1 MADYKE
7 KFNEVKDSVMDAAA
21 NIASEENKQKLADAT
36 SAVTEKAKGL
46 NKKTIAIV
54 AVAVVVVIV
63 LSAKIGGSS
72 GGDAEKI
79 LKEYLEGR
87 GYTVS
92 DIKTEYKADMK
103 VQSIDHDGKFSKA
116 TISIIS
122 CKRKQANNPEYDRYA
137 AYFVMVNKKEG
148 TNQVNIEC
156 DAKDKKEFEAYLKQ
170 VIKNHKE
177 SVKQGK
183 SSGEIK

>member
-7 KFNEVKDSVMDAAA
+7 KFNEVRDSVKDAAA

-36 SAVTEKAKGL
+36 SAVAEKTKGL
-46 NKKTIAIV
+46 NKKTIAII

-63 LSAKIGGSS
+63 LISKIGGSS
-72 GGDAEKI
+72 NGDAEKI
-79 LKEYLEGR
+79 LKQYLEDR

-103 VQSIDHDGKFSKA
+103 VQSIEHDGKFSKA

-122 CKRKQANNPEYDRYA
+122 CKTKQANNPEYDRYA

-156 DAKDKKEFEAYLKQ
+156 EAKDKKEFEAYLKQ